1 LGEGWVCSKATEE
14 EETMEEL
21 KQAYATLMEYLLL
34 QSYPI
39 AVKMLAAG
47 EQIPEKARRPLRDIG
62 RRFSTCQGYNMVRR
76 YGWTIAMTKEDMQC
90 ALGVLVLGFDR
101 PLPIYT
107 EGNLCEGMYTAT
119 AEAGARSEAAVDR
132 HEPGRYRTIL
142 MAPLQQANFIPDII
156 CLYGNSAQIMRL
168 VQAALW
174 HRGGKLTSSFGGR
187 LDCADLLVTPAKTGE
202 CNVILPCS
210 GDRIFAQVQDDEMA
224 FSLPYRR
231 LPEVLEGLRETHKAG
246 HRYPTPSYLRYEAK
260 FPEKYTALFSLW
272 EEEGTGSME
281 GLQGDD

>member
-1 LGEGWVCSKATEE
+1 MFIARGDSPYLRDREEGTI
-14 EETMEEL
+14 MDEL
-21 KQAYATLMEYLLL
+21 KQVYNTLMEYLLL

-39 AVKMLAAG
+39 AIKMLTEG
-47 EQIPEKARRPLRDIG
+47 EPVSEKARRPLQDME
-62 RRFSTCQGYNMVRR
+62 RRFSTCQSYNMVRR

-90 ALGVLVLGFDR
+90 SLGVLVLGFDK

-119 AEAGARSEAAVDR
+119 AEAGSKSEAAVHR

-142 MAPLQQANFIPDII
+142 MAPLHRADFIPEVV

-174 HRGGKLTSSFGGR
+174 LRGGKLSSSFGGR
-187 LDCADLLVTPAKTGE
+187 LDCADLIVTPAKTGE

-224 FSLPYRR
+224 FSIPYNR

-246 HRYPTPSYLRYEAK
+246 LRYPTPSYLRYEAK
-260 FPEKYTALFSLW
+260 FPEKYMALFPLW
-272 EEEGTGSME
+272 ESEGGQSK
-281 GLQGDD
+281 

>member
-1 LGEGWVCSKATEE
+1 
-14 EETMEEL
+14 MEEL
-21 KQAYATLMEYLLL
+21 KRAYEVFREYLMP
-34 QSYPI
+34 QSFPI
-39 AVKMLAAG
+39 AIKMLAEG
-47 EQIPEKARRPLRDIG
+47 DPIPEEARRPFRDIG

-90 ALGVLVLGFDR
+90 SLGVVVLGFDK
-101 PLPIYT
+101 PLPLYT

-132 HEPGRYRTIL
+132 HEPGRYRAIL
-142 MAPLQQANFIPDII
+142 MAPLHKADFTPDVI
-156 CLYGNSAQIMRL
+156 CIYGNSAQVMRL

-187 LDCADLLVTPAKTGE
+187 LDCSDIIVTPASANE

-210 GDRIFAQVQDDEMA
+210 GDRIFAQVQDHEMA
-224 FSLPYRR
+224 FSIPYGR
-231 LPEVLEGLRETHKAG
+231 LEEVLEGLRETHKAG

-260 FPEKYTALFSLW
+260 FPEKYMALFPLW
-272 EEEGTGSME
+272 EAEAKGK
-281 GLQGDD
+281 Q

>member
-1 LGEGWVCSKATEE
+1 
-14 EETMEEL
+14 MEDL
-21 KQAYATLMEYLLL
+21 KQAYTTLMEYLRL
-34 QSYPI
+34 QSFPI
-39 AVKMLAAG
+39 AIKMLTEG
-47 EQIPEKARRPLRDIG
+47 EPIPGKARRPFQDME

-90 ALGVLVLGFDR
+90 SLGVLVLGFDK

-107 EGNLCEGMYTAT
+107 EGKLSAGMYTAT

-132 HEPGRYRTIL
+132 AEPGRYRTIV
-142 MAPLQQANFIPDII
+142 MAPLHKTDFIPEIV

-174 HRGGKLTSSFGGR
+174 HRGGKLISSFGGR
-187 LDCADLLVTPAKTGE
+187 LDCADLIVTPIKAGE

-210 GDRIFAQVQDDEMA
+210 GDRIFGQVQDDEMA
-224 FSLPYRR
+224 FSIPYSR

-246 HRYPTPSYLRYEAK
+246 HRYPTPSYLRYEAAI
-260 FPEKYTALFSLW
+260 PEKYMALFPLW
-272 EEEGTGSME
+272 EAEGKKSM
-281 GLQGDD
+281 

>member
-1 LGEGWVCSKATEE
+1 MLTSSKAAVRTKASEE
-14 EETMEEL
+14 ENVMEEL
-21 KQAYATLMEYLLL
+21 KQAYGTLMEYLLL

-39 AVKMLAAG
+39 AIKMLAEG
-47 EQIPEKARRPLRDIG
+47 EPIPEKARRPSQGMD

-90 ALGVLVLGFDR
+90 SLGVVVLGFDK

-142 MAPLQQANFIPDII
+142 MAPLHKADFIPAVV

-187 LDCADLLVTPAKTGE
+187 LDCADLIVTPITTGE

-224 FSLPYRR
+224 FSIPYNR

-260 FPEKYTALFSLW
+260 FPEKYMALFPLW
-272 EEEGTGSME
+272 EAEAKKAE
-281 GLQGDD
+281 